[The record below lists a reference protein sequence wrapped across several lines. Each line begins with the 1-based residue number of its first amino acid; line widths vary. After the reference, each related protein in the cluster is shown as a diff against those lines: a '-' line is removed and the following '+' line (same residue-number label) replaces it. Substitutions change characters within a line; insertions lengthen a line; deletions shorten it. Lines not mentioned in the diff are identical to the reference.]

1 MTTDIIYR
9 YKNQVYFNIT
19 NKCPCRCTFCIRN
32 TEDAIGEASNL
43 WFEHEPA
50 LEEIYKA
57 IDEFDF
63 SDCNEV
69 VFCGYGEPTMALEN
83 LIAVSKYIRERYP
96 FRIRLNTNGLSDLIH
111 KRSTAEEICQA
122 VDSISISLNMPDA
135 ASYNEVVR
143 PAYGEKSF
151 DAMLKFAR
159 DCKQFIVSAPS
170 FLSMAIPHNSK
181 CRYGKRGA
189 ADAKPKAQIILDVL
203 SSILA
208 TQMPCRSCRSGA

>member
-9 YKNQVYFNIT
+9 YKTRYILILPINV
-19 NKCPCRCTFCIRN
+19 PCRCTFCIRN

-43 WFEHEPA
+43 WFDHEPS

-63 SDCNEV
+63 TDCNEV
-69 VFCGYGEPTMALEN
+69 VFCGYGEPTMALEK
-83 LIAVSKYIRERYP
+83 LIEVSKYVRERYP

-111 KRSTAEEICQA
+111 NRSTAKDVCQA
-122 VDSISISLNMPDA
+122 VDSVSISLNMPDA
-135 ASYNEVVR
+135 VSYNEVVR

-159 DCKQFIVSAPS
+159 DCKQYIDDVRFTVVDVIGEKKVEQSKIVA
-170 FLSMAIPHNSK
+170 AQNGIPLRVRKYS
-181 CRYGKRGA
+181 
-189 ADAKPKAQIILDVL
+189 P
-203 SSILA
+203 
-208 TQMPCRSCRSGA
+208 

>member
-43 WFEHEPA
+43 WFDHEPS

-63 SDCNEV
+63 TDCNEV

-83 LIAVSKYIRERYP
+83 LIEVSKYVRARYP
-96 FRIRLNTNGLSDLIH
+96 FKIRLNTNGLSDLIH
-111 KRSTAEEICQA
+111 KRSTAKEVCQA
-122 VDSISISLNMPDA
+122 VDSVSISLNMPDA

-151 DAMLKFAR
+151 DAMLKFAA
-159 DCKQFIVSAPS
+159 DCKKYTENVKFTVVDCIGEENIEKSRKVAEK
-170 FLSMAIPHNSK
+170 LGIPL
-181 CRYGKRGA
+181 RVREYTA
-189 ADAKPKAQIILDVL
+189 E
-203 SSILA
+203 
-208 TQMPCRSCRSGA
+208 

>member
-43 WFEHEPA
+43 WFEQEPA

-96 FRIRLNTNGLSDLIH
+96 FRIRLN
-111 KRSTAEEICQA
+111 
-122 VDSISISLNMPDA
+122 MPDA

-159 DCKQFIVSAPS
+159 DCKQYLDDVRFTVVDVIGEEKVEQ
-170 FLSMAIPHNSK
+170 SK
-181 CRYGKRGA
+181 
-189 ADAKPKAQIILDVL
+189 
-203 SSILA
+203 ILA
-208 TQMPCRSCRSGA
+208 AQNGIPLRVRKYSP